1 MFFFRNIKSRNLL
14 LSPWISLFSLGPL
27 YLSRT
32 FLLFITLPLYIPHFR
47 FVLKSPNFFY
57 PSRHPSISH
66 ASPNLQAASAWFFL
80 CLSYMFFFF
89 RMSRSLSPALPII
102 LKTHFGISC
111 TLHIKSWSLLL
122 SPWIS
127 LYSLGP
133 LYLSRIFLQL
143 TLSRTFH
150 FRFVSTIPTFSLS
163 RRTFFYSSC
172 ISQSSNRICL
182 NFTVSSTDLLIFI
195 RMSHFRFSC
204 TFPGV
209 HLFAGTF
216 LYLLQIS
223 LYLHIFLYILYL
235 PRISLFLS

>member
-1 MFFFRNIKSRNLL
+1 ME
-14 LSPWISLFSLGPL
+14 SPVISLNLPVLPGSSVSFPHLP
-27 YLSRT
+27 T
-32 FLLFITLPLYIPHFR
+32 INTLP
-47 FVLKSPNFFY
+47 
-57 PSRHPSISH
+57 
-66 ASPNLQAASAWFFL
+66 
-80 CLSYMFFFF
+80 
-89 RMSRSLSPALPII
+89 
-102 LKTHFGISC
+102 
-111 TLHIKSWSLLL
+111 HI
-122 SPWIS
+122 
-127 LYSLGP
+127 
-133 LYLSRIFLQL
+133 
-143 TLSRTFH
+143 H